1 MKELRAYVASSH
13 FAGASSAMIANS
25 AQSPRVMFILKTW
38 RSVRKHL
45 QHEGELNYLEMNGDA
60 MKMRGRKECPD
71 AATILSEGV
80 LRTASHNS
88 QSKASIRRAR
98 ATIMSQQAPEDE
110 ALRSRPRNTSERPE
124 LHQVHVTTL
133 HCRSSQLARPTLRIN
148 DDDDNENDTCSDDD
162 DDQAAASC

>member
-1 MKELRAYVASSH
+1 
-13 FAGASSAMIANS
+13 
-25 AQSPRVMFILKTW
+25 
-38 RSVRKHL
+38 
-45 QHEGELNYLEMNGDA
+45 MNGDA
-60 MKMRGRKECPD
+60 TEMRGRKECPD
-71 AATILSEGV
+71 AATVLSVGV

-88 QSKASIRRAR
+88 QSKTSIRRAS

-148 DDDDNENDTCSDDD
+148 DDDDYDANHNDDD
-162 DDQAAASC
+162 NATTNDHSTHHKQADTTHN